1 MKEKDSDIKFE
12 KALAELK
19 GIVGKLEGGDLE
31 LDESLR
37 LFERGVKLIQ
47 VCSKRLDD
55 AQRRVD
61 VVVKSKEGKRM
72 LREFEEGEGKGGN
85 DFEDEEEG
93 ELEEEEEP

>member
-1 MKEKDSDIKFE
+1 MKEKDGDIKFE

-47 VCSKRLDD
+47 ICSKKLDD

-72 LREFEEGEGKGGN
+72 LREFEEEEGKGGN
-85 DFEDEEEG
+85 DLEDEEEG
-93 ELEEEEEP
+93 ELEEEEES